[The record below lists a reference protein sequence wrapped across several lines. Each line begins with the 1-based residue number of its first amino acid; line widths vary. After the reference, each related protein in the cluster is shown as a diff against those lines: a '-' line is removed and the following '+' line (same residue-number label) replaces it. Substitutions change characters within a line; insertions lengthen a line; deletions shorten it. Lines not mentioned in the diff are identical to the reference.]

1 MSDGLIRSYIFRRE
15 RPLTLPGAFMMH
27 RSKNNGFKLTTLSL
41 AICRALD
48 ETPSFAQ
55 TADKEII
62 QFTALR
68 RSSNASRELT

>member
-15 RPLTLPGAFMMH
+15 RPFTLPRAFMMH
-27 RSKNNGFKLTTLSL
+27 RFKSNGFKLTTLSL
-41 AICRALD
+41 AICRALNG
-48 ETPSFAQ
+48 TPSFAQ

-68 RSSNASRELT
+68 CSSNASREQT

>member
-1 MSDGLIRSYIFRRE
+1 
-15 RPLTLPGAFMMH
+15 MMH
-27 RSKNNGFKLTTLSL
+27 RFKNNGFKLTTLSL
-41 AICRALD
+41 AICRALN

-68 RSSNASRELT
+68 RSSNASREQT

>member
-15 RPLTLPGAFMMH
+15 RPFTLPGAFMMH
-27 RSKNNGFKLTTLSL
+27 RFKNNGFK
-41 AICRALD
+41 
-48 ETPSFAQ
+48 Q

-68 RSSNASRELT
+68 RSSNASREQT